1 MEIEIFTICDHAQDT
16 GGKLFIIGTFDMLN
30 APSFPM
36 VYPAF
41 TIAGRMRFSRKETG
55 EHSFRIRALDP
66 QGKELIQSIEGQIN
80 IGEPPAFADYTSTN
94 FVINLQQVKLEHPGT
109 YTFELYLDDEWK
121 TGLKL
126 MAIKPQ

>member
-16 GGKLFIIGTFDMLN
+16 GGKLFIIGTFDMIN
-30 APSFPM
+30 SPAFPM

-41 TIAGRMRFSRKETG
+41 TIAGRMRFSRKEIG

-66 QGKELIQSIEGQIN
+66 QGKELIQPIEGQIG
-80 IGEPPAFADYTSTN
+80 IGEPAPFADYASTN
-94 FVINLQQVKLEHPGT
+94 FVINLQQVKLEYPGT
-109 YTFELYLDDEWK
+109 YTFELYIDEEWK